1 MVAKFVFPFIAC
13 AIFRETLCY
22 NVIMLSRL
30 LTHFLYCYEYS
41 TARKN
46 TEQYYTLKHL
56 LKDILMQVSKC
67 ALFFISLSAASNN
80 NVDNHL
86 IFFQFVENQ
95 RMFLVWRFWPYKEE
109 LPE

>member
-1 MVAKFVFPFIAC
+1 
-13 AIFRETLCY
+13 
-22 NVIMLSRL
+22 MLSRL

-46 TEQYYTLKHL
+46 IERYYTLKLL
-56 LKDILMQVSKC
+56 LKDILMKVSKC

-80 NVDNHL
+80 NVDDHL

>member
-1 MVAKFVFPFIAC
+1 
-13 AIFRETLCY
+13 
-22 NVIMLSRL
+22 MLSRL
-30 LTHFLYCYEYS
+30 LTHFLYCYECS

-46 TEQYYTLKHL
+46 TQQYYTPKHL
-56 LKDILMQVSKC
+56 FIDILMQVSKC

-80 NVDNHL
+80 NVDNYL